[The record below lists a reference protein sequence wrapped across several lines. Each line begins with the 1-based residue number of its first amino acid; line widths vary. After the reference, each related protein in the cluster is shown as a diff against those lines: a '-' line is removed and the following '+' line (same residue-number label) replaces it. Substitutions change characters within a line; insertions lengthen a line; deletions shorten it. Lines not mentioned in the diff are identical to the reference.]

1 MCSSEGRAFQARG
14 SRCKGPVAGGISW
27 AWSRQRRAVVWL
39 MAGEQKKERQ
49 RALEAMEMSL
59 AAVLSLN

>member
-1 MCSSEGRAFQARG
+1 M
-14 SRCKGPVAGGISW
+14 
-27 AWSRQRRAVVWL
+27 WL
-39 MAGEQKKERQ
+39 MAGEQKKESQ